1 MTRPMPATIDHTKL
15 PIADKKKRQEP
26 ERLDRHSQSIKARKH
41 DPLGHLVLVAC
52 PPSLLDRRYAQ
63 DRHEQAPLM
72 GDGRSANQANQIWVL
87 MMMMMRMTC
96 LLYTSP
102 SPRDKRQSRMPSSA

>member
-1 MTRPMPATIDHTKL
+1 VTRPMPATIDHIKL

-52 PPSLLDRRYAQ
+52 PHLCLTAATRKTVTSRLHLW
-63 DRHEQAPLM
+63 EM
-72 GDGRSANQANQIWVL
+72 VEVQIRL
-87 MMMMMRMTC
+87 IKSG
-96 LLYTSP
+96 Y
-102 SPRDKRQSRMPSSA
+102 